1 MSFRKSGFRSNI
13 TMQYHINI
21 FRHHEITLF
30 PPSQLD
36 SAAEI
41 LLRHLC
47 KYHSKQVKL
56 IVNVLTGLIM
66 ISDYNCNDFSNISA
80 DCNFSQH
87 FQHILLILKELCF
100 NTISVTA
107 WLMNVSL
114 LFSCYCIPKAPKRV
128 LLALPMISAS
138 FCFR

>member
-1 MSFRKSGFRSNI
+1 
-13 TMQYHINI
+13 MQYHINI

-56 IVNVLTGLIM
+56 IVNALTGLIM
-66 ISDYNCNDFSNISA
+66 ISDYNFTYFSIILVHLDVSKDISKT
-80 DCNFSQH
+80 FS
-87 FQHILLILKELCF
+87 
-100 NTISVTA
+100 
-107 WLMNVSL
+107 SL
-114 LFSCYCIPKAPKRV
+114 LGFMPK
-128 LLALPMISAS
+128 IHQN
-138 FCFR
+138 FEIFH